1 MERYD
6 IIVVGAGH
14 AGCEAAVAAQT
25 LGAKVLLITINMDRL
40 AWMSCN
46 PAIGGLAKG
55 HLVKELAVF
64 GGLMPKVIDSTG
76 IQFRKLNSK
85 KGRAVQSTRVQ
96 ADKVLYSIE
105 MKKEISM
112 YKNIHFFQ
120 AEVSSLIIES
130 DKIKGVNTC
139 EGVSFF
145 SDIVIVCPGTFLKG
159 RLHYGSATVS
169 GGRSGEKAS
178 DELSDFLAKETKHN
192 LFRFKTGTPA
202 RLDARSIDFSS
213 LLKQDHDENV
223 KGFSVEQIC
232 NKINKESCYLT
243 RTNEN
248 THNIIS
254 ANIKLSPVY
263 SGKIQSKG
271 PRYCPSLEDKVVR
284 FPDKAS
290 HQVFLEPE
298 GVDSV
303 EYYANGVS
311 TGLPIDIQEMFYK
324 TIKGLEGV
332 RIIRP
337 AYAVE
342 YDCINPQELDLSLE
356 SKKINGLFFA
366 GQVNGTSGYEEAGV
380 QGFVAGINAARK
392 TANLPKII
400 FPRQDSYIG
409 VLIDDIVTKGVD
421 EPYRMFTSRS
431 ENRLYLREDN
441 ADYRLYKFA
450 NDNELIDE
458 TKYNKINK
466 KWDNIYEA
474 IDLLAKTKV
483 KASVENNELLK
494 GVNSTEI
501 NSSVSAKDL
510 LKRPELNFDC
520 LMKMVSVDIPKEY
533 SEEIE
538 IEIKYE
544 GYIKMAQ
551 NREKSTEDLELIKL
565 SIDKSYS
572 DLKNLSVEVRE
583 KLNKIKPQT
592 LGQASRIPG
601 ITPAAVDTLLIYK
614 KRGLV

>member
-6 IIVVGAGH
+6 VIVVGAGH

-25 LGAKVLLITINMDRL
+25 LGARVLLVTISMDRL

-55 HLVKELAVF
+55 HLVKELAIF
-64 GGLMPKVIDSTG
+64 GGLMPKIIDSTG

-85 KGRAVQSTRVQ
+85 KGRAVQSTRIQ

-105 MKKEISM
+105 MKKEISK
-112 YKNIHFFQ
+112 YQNIYFFQ

-139 EGVSFF
+139 EGVTFF
-145 SDIVIVCPGTFLKG
+145 SDIVIVCPGTFLNG

-178 DELSDFLAKETKHN
+178 DELGLFLSTKTKHN
-192 LFRFKTGTPA
+192 IFRFKTGTPA
-202 RLDARSIDFSS
+202 RLDARSINFTS

-223 KGFSVEQIC
+223 KGFSMEQID

-243 RTNEN
+243 RTNEK

-254 ANIKLSPVY
+254 ENIKLSPVY

-284 FPDKAS
+284 FPDKTS

-311 TGLPIDIQEMFYK
+311 TGLPIDIQEVFYK
-324 TIKGLEGV
+324 TIKGLEDV

-392 TANLPKII
+392 IAGLPKII

-441 ADYRLYKFA
+441 ADYRLYEFA
-450 NDNELIDE
+450 NDNNLIDE
-458 TKYNKINK
+458 AKYNKINT
-466 KWDNIYEA
+466 KWTLIYET
-474 IDLLAKTKV
+474 IDQLARTKI
-483 KASVENNELLK
+483 KANPENNELLRK
-494 GVNSTEI
+494 INSTEI
-501 NSSVSAKDL
+501 SGSISAKDL
-510 LKRPELNFDC
+510 LKRPELNFDI
-520 LMKMVSVDIPKEY
+520 LMKMISIDVPKEY

-565 SIDKSYS
+565 SVDCSYD

-592 LGQASRIPG
+592 LGQAARIPG
-601 ITPAAVDTLLIYK
+601 VTPAAVDTLLIYK
-614 KRGLV
+614 KRGLI

>member
-1 MERYD
+1 MEIYD

-55 HLVKELAVF
+55 HLVKELAIF

-105 MKKEISM
+105 MKKEMSK
-112 YKNIHFFQ
+112 YNNIHFFQ
-120 AEVSSLIIES
+120 AEVSSLIIKSNE
-130 DKIKGVNTC
+130 IKGVNTC

-145 SDIVIVCPGTFLKG
+145 ANMVIICPGTFLKG
-159 RLHYGSATVS
+159 RLHYGSATVA

-178 DELSDFLAKETKHN
+178 EELSEFLAKETEHN
-192 LFRFKTGTPA
+192 IFRFKTGTPA
-202 RLDARSIDFSS
+202 RLDARSIDFST
-213 LLKQDHDENV
+213 LLKQGHDEQV
-223 KGFSVEQIC
+223 KGFSVEHVDNQI
-232 NKINKESCYLT
+232 KKESCYLT
-243 RTNEN
+243 RTNEQ
-248 THNIIS
+248 THKVISENIG
-254 ANIKLSPVY
+254 LSPVY
-263 SGKIQSKG
+263 SGKIESKG

-284 FPDKAS
+284 FPDKLS

-311 TGLPIDIQEMFYK
+311 TGLPIDIQELFYK
-324 TIKGLEGV
+324 TIKGLENV

-342 YDCINPQELDLSLE
+342 YDCVNPQDLDLSLE
-356 SKKINGLFFA
+356 SKKIKGLFFA

-392 TANLPKII
+392 IAGLPKII

-441 ADYRLYKFA
+441 ADYRLYGFA
-450 NDNELIDE
+450 NENKLIDE
-458 TKYNKINK
+458 SKYNKIK
-466 KWDNIYEA
+466 DKWESIHMVIE
-474 IDLLAKTKV
+474 LLAKTKI
-483 KASVENNELLK
+483 KPSPERNTLLRNL
-494 GVNSTEI
+494 GSTELSNPI
-501 NSSVSAKDL
+501 SAKDL
-510 LKRPELNFDC
+510 LKRPELNFKT
-520 LMKMVSVDIPKEY
+520 LMAFISIDIPKEY
-533 SEEIE
+533 GDEIE
-538 IEIKYE
+538 IEVKYE
-544 GYIKMAQ
+544 GYIKMVQ
-551 NREKSTEDLELIKL
+551 NKERNTDDLESIKL
-565 SIDKSYS
+565 SLETSYD

-583 KLNKIKPQT
+583 KLNKVKPQT
-592 LGQASRIPG
+592 LGQASRISG
-601 ITPAAVDTLLIYK
+601 VTPAAIDTLLIYK
-614 KRGLV
+614 KRGLI